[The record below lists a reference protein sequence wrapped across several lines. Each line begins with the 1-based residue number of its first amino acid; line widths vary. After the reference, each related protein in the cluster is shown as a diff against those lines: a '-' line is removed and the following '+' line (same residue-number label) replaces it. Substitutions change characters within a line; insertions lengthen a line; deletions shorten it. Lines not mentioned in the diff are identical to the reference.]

1 MRNQGDSG
9 TYERPYTRRQM
20 LAAGYAPALVR
31 KLMADPVHAWRAKTG
46 VELIHKEP
54 DLEEAIRVWVN
65 WNRMSATD
73 KAKSDRKSKRMFG
86 VDNKTHY
93 EQLRPAYATKKAGL
107 LTVGGRLLWRLAP
120 AAGKAGG
127 KALQASEALPVVQAV
142 CRRGY
147 IPSPGELNA
156 LATLT
161 SGREALSTLTD
172 WLKRLR
178 PAVKQAAA
186 TDEILAK
193 AKTHYEQLR
202 PAYAT
207 KEAALVTAVPL
218 ISAIIR
224 SIRADPGSPDR
235 TINLPEVLREMVHL
249 DRAVDQSKV
258 ASAAGWRPS
267 DALAVRRMPPART
280 TYVSATRPRPPAPR
294 HTLRSWDAG
303 AKFRPPSWSAEAR
316 LHQAGETA
324 IGGLATGMSV
334 PLSATLGGLHG
345 VTNGVRSGSGAVGT
359 ALQGLVGAGTA
370 FIPGRAG
377 VANTA
382 GGGGI
387 EGIAGD
393 IISGKM

>member
-1 MRNQGDSG
+1 MGFPQE
-9 TYERPYTRRQM
+9 YERPYTKRQM

-31 KLMADPVHAWRAKTG
+31 KLMADPVHAWRARTG

-54 DLEEAIRVWVN
+54 DLKEAIRVWVN
-65 WNRMSATD
+65 WNRMSAAD
-73 KAKSDRKSKRMFG
+73 KARSDRKSKRLFG

-93 EQLRPAYATKKAGL
+93 EQLRPTYATKK
-107 LTVGGRLLWRLAP
+107 
-120 AAGKAGG
+120 
-127 KALQASEALPVVQAV
+127 
-142 CRRGY
+142 
-147 IPSPGELNA
+147 
-156 LATLT
+156 
-161 SGREALSTLTD
+161 
-172 WLKRLR
+172 
-178 PAVKQAAA
+178 
-186 TDEILAK
+186 
-193 AKTHYEQLR
+193 
-202 PAYAT
+202 
-207 KEAALVTAVPL
+207 AALVTAVPL

-280 TYVSATRPRPPAPR
+280 AYVSAARPRPPAPR
-294 HTLRSWDAG
+294 HTLRPWDAG
-303 AKFRPPSWSAEAR
+303 AKFRPPPWSAEAR

-324 IGGLATGMSV
+324 IGGLATGMSA

-345 VTNGVRSGSGAVGT
+345 VTNGVRSGNGAVGT

-370 FIPGRAG
+370 FIPGRVG